1 MWTSEFDILSMIIG
15 RCWWLPLTLLFIDQ
29 PEPDCDS
36 NLSLTSVKNISM
48 KGQIDLKIFEKNPD
62 NFNFQWPVCH
72 LSFQKLLEP
81 TNFNFF
87 EFETMNERMLT
98 LLWMKQQHL
107 VLKLLLIHLNEE
119 HSKQFAN
126 NLHRLIPVLRRHTEL
141 WLHSCL
147 SFSLVRS
154 IALTLVLLEWNATF

>member
-1 MWTSEFDILSMIIG
+1 MVFVGGYIWHSYSSINQS
-15 RCWWLPLTLLFIDQ
+15 
-29 PEPDCDS
+29 
-36 NLSLTSVKNISM
+36 
-48 KGQIDLKIFEKNPD
+48 QIVTQTYHWQVSKIFQWKDKLTWKYLKKNPD

-141 WLHSCL
+141 WLHSCR
-147 SFSLVRS
+147 SFSLGRS
-154 IALTLVLLEWNATF
+154 ITHTRVAGVECNFLTELFLRC